1 MLVLVQYSEMAETIQ
16 ILVTDFAN
24 MRVLLP
30 HPLHLDFRT
39 CTLGSFN
46 DKVRFLGPCAFPV
59 LPTALLHAHLILK
72 IPFCPIDNVK
82 LNIKHEKSNLSN
94 KG

>member
-24 MRVLLP
+24 MQVLLT
-30 HPLHLDFRT
+30 HPLHLDFRI

-46 DKVRFLGPCAFPV
+46 HKVRFLGLCAFPV
-59 LPTALLHAHLILK
+59 LPTFLLEAYLILK
-72 IPFCPIDNVK
+72 TTFLP
-82 LNIKHEKSNLSN
+82 H
-94 KG
+94 